1 MKKAFVSVRQAAS
14 GRSPPHGQYRFRL
27 LFPRET
33 STLFDER
40 YPVKTIVALF
50 SALILSFPAFAADN
64 ACMSQATEK
73 KLSGAAK
80 NSFTK
85 KCVRDGCEATSLE
98 KKLSGAAKNS
108 FTKKCVADGLQPF
121 CEEQAAGKKLSG
133 AAKTSF
139 MNKCQAGN

>member
-1 MKKAFVSVRQAAS
+1 MKTLIA
-14 GRSPPHGQYRFRL
+14 L
-27 LFPRET
+27 LC
-33 STLFDER
+33 
-40 YPVKTIVALF
+40 ALF
-50 SALILSFPAFAADN
+50 LSFTAFAADN
-64 ACMSQATEK
+64 ACMAQAAEK

-98 KKLSGAAKNS
+98 KKKLAGAAKNS

-121 CEEQAAGKKLSG
+121 CEEQATGKKLAG

-139 MNKCQAGN
+139 MNKCQTGN